1 MKKKFLIYLF
11 MVISSSFLN
20 EQSLAM
26 DKNSLED
33 YCIAGV
39 IKNKAKEKI
48 IVSSSG
54 LVKTC
59 RFLAEYW
66 IKNGEVAPSSVT
78 PSYPQVSV
86 EKMQKYFSGSW

>member
-1 MKKKFLIYLF
+1 MKKNFSIYLF
-11 MVISSSFLN
+11 MIISVGILN

-39 IKNKAKEKI
+39 IKKKAKERI

-59 RFLAEYW
+59 KFLAEYW
-66 IKNGEVAPSSVT
+66 IKNGEVAPSSIT

-86 EKMQKYFSGSW
+86 ENMQKYFSGSW